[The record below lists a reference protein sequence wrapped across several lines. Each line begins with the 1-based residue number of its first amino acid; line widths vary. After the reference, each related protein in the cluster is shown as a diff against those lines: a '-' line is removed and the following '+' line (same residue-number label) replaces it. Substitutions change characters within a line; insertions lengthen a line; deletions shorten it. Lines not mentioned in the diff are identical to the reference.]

1 MKPEKGALGAVFLVV
16 LVDMIGFG
24 IILPLMPYYAAR
36 FNAAPLAVG
45 LLYSIYSFAQL
56 GFSPLWG
63 AWSDKIGRRP
73 IMLLSTTGSTGS
85 YLLFALSNSLPML
98 FFSRLFAGVMGGNIS
113 AAQAYIA
120 DVTTPAERA
129 RGMGLLGAAFGIGF
143 ALGPA
148 ISGTL
153 LLPSVHEA
161 FLRHLPQTA
170 ASFVSENP
178 YSLPGFAAAFLS
190 FCSFLLVCF
199 WLPESLRPGN
209 SEAEDATR
217 VKKVSVFSKQ
227 FWPSVFSKDSH
238 VIARLYLCLLLLM
251 IGHSSL
257 YSAFPLFCKQKLNMD
272 AHQVGMQ
279 FLFLGIVTVFVQGGA
294 IRPLVKVFGEKRL
307 LITGSILMLAA
318 FLAIPSA
325 QTPLGLALRLCL
337 LAVGASLNGPTLTSL
352 ISKEA
357 APTHVGLV
365 MGNAQA
371 ISAMGRVI
379 GPALGGF
386 LFGWKMQAP
395 FFFTAILVSATV
407 WIALSTRV
415 HDIS

>member
-1 MKPEKGALGAVFLVV
+1 MKTSKGALGAIFLVV

-36 FNAAPLAVG
+36 FNATPLAVG
-45 LLYSIYSFAQL
+45 LLYSIYSLAQL

-63 AWSDKIGRRP
+63 AWSDRIGRRP
-73 IMLLSTTGSTGS
+73 ILLLSTTGSTGS
-85 YLLFALSNSLPML
+85 YLLFAFSNSLPML
-98 FFSRLFAGVMGGNIS
+98 FASRLFAGVMGGNIS
-113 AAQAYIA
+113 AAQAYVA
-120 DVTTPAERA
+120 DVTTPSERA
-129 RGMGLLGAAFGIGF
+129 KGMGVLGAAFGIGF
-143 ALGPA
+143 AVGPA
-148 ISGTL
+148 ISGML
-153 LLPSVHEA
+153 LLPSVQEA
-161 FLRHLPQTA
+161 FLRHLPQM
-170 ASFVSENP
+170 ASAFVSENP
-178 YSLPGFAAAFLS
+178 YSLPGFAAALLS
-190 FCSFLLVCF
+190 FCSFLLVSF
-199 WLPESLRPGN
+199 RLPESLRPTDGD
-209 SEAEDATR
+209 AEDATR

-227 FWPSVFSKDSH
+227 FWPSVFSKDSN
-238 VIARLYLCLLLLM
+238 IIGRFYLCLLLLM

-257 YSAFPLFCKQKLNMD
+257 YSAFPLFCKQKLSMD

-294 IRPLVKVFGEKRL
+294 IRPLVKIFGEKKL
-307 LITGSILMLAA
+307 LVTGNILMLVA
-318 FLAIPSA
+318 FLTLPYA
-325 QTPLGLALRLCL
+325 QTPSGLTVPLCL

-357 APTHVGLV
+357 APAHVGLV

-371 ISAMGRVI
+371 VSAMGRVI

-395 FFFTAILVSATV
+395 FFFTAALVSITV
-407 WIALSTRV
+407 WVAIFTRL